1 MGDPGTSLPISSSTA
16 PQFPAEQ
23 EALFREVLQL
33 LNDKQSAE
41 LAASVGEAQQASAAE
56 EPVEVSIEAVS
67 EAPEFPGEA
76 ASEDISMEEVLGPGT
91 RKKAASAESPAEE
104 VEHQTY

>member
-1 MGDPGTSLPISSSTA
+1 MAAGEA
-16 PQFPAEQ
+16 PAEGS
-23 EALFREVLQL
+23 EAI
-33 LNDKQSAE
+33 S
-41 LAASVGEAQQASAAE
+41 G
-56 EPVEVSIEAVS
+56 VE
-67 EAPEFPGEA
+67 EAPEFPGE